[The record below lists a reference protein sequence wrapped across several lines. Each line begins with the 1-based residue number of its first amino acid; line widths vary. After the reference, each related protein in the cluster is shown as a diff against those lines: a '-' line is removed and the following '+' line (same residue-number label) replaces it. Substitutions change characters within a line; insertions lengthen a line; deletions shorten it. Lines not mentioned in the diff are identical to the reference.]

1 MGEHHRP
8 LTDHE
13 HFEELSSEARD
24 EFRGEGSTIPD
35 VQDQLDELLEQ
46 QNFNALEG
54 LDSPDS
60 QASAQYL
67 QNHHANGVGARDER
81 RAGR

>member
-24 EFRGEGSTIPD
+24 ELRDERSTIPD

-46 QNFNALEG
+46 QNFKLALRSLLTASYG
-54 LDSPDS
+54 L
-60 QASAQYL
+60 
-67 QNHHANGVGARDER
+67 RITWTK
-81 RAGR
+81 